1 MKPLVAFLLL
11 GSALVLLAAV
21 AFGAMVSI
29 GSGRPS
35 WLLIGV
41 FVLDS
46 LALLLIA
53 GHLVLRR
60 RNGNGR

>member
-1 MKPLVAFLLL
+1 MKPMVTILV
-11 GSALVLLAAV
+11 LAAV
-21 AFGAMVSI
+21 MILMATLAIGAMVSI

-46 LALLLIA
+46 LALLLFA
-53 GHLVLRR
+53 GHSVLKRQS
-60 RNGNGR
+60 GNER